1 MPEAVIA
8 LDVGEARIGLA
19 KGEVGSSLAF
29 GRGFIERRGLEDD
42 IAAVVRAA
50 REESAAIVVVGMPVR
65 TDGKDSPQT
74 QRVRE
79 FARALQGAGL
89 EVVTEDER
97 FTTRIAGDRI
107 LASGVN
113 RKRRQEKGR
122 VDEASAIL
130 ILESYLQRRAAAP

>member
-1 MPEAVIA
+1 MPETVIA

-29 GRGFIERRGLEDD
+29 GRGFLERQGLQED
-42 IAAVVRAA
+42 IAAVVRTA
-50 REESAAIVVVGMPVR
+50 REEGAASVVVGMPVR
-65 TDGKDSPQT
+65 TDGRDSQQT
-74 QRVRE
+74 KRVRE
-79 FARALQGAGL
+79 FAEALEGAGL

-97 FTTRIAGDRI
+97 FTTSIAGDRI
-107 LASGVN
+107 LASGIG

-130 ILESYLQRRAAAP
+130 ILESYLQRRTAT